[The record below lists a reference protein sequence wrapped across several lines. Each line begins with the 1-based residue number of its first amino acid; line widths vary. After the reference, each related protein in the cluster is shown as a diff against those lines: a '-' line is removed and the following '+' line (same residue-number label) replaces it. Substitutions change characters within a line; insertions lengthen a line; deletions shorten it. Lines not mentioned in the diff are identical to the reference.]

1 MRDKVKSWLRK
12 RERERKRQRERKRER
27 ERERERERKRGS
39 DRRSDSVHGK
49 NCDFFLWQM
58 YLVEGGSCDGYQVSQ
73 PFVPSTL
80 RT

>member
-1 MRDKVKSWLRK
+1 MVEK
-12 RERERKRQRERKRER
+12 ERERKKETKREEER

-39 DRRSDSVHGK
+39 DRRSDSDHGK

>member
-1 MRDKVKSWLRK
+1 MVEK
-12 RERERKRQRERKRER
+12 ERERKKETKREEER
-27 ERERERERKRGS
+27 ERERES